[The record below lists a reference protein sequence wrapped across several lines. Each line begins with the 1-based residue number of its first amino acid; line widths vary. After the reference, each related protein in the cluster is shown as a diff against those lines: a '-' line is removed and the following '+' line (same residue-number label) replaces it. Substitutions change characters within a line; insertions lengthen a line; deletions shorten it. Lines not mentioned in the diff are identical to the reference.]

1 MDDGIEIQEVKQFLS
16 CCVPFDQLSDELL
29 AGAARAVHIT
39 YHPAG
44 NQQGRH
50 AALFDQDNPRL
61 YIVRSGAVE
70 IRSREGQLLDRVD
83 AGGCFG
89 FPSLLTGEA
98 VTNRAIFIEDCLLYQ
113 LDETTFHALCSR
125 DRHFDRFFNRAHARR
140 LRRAVRL
147 RERDTWL
154 NERVAEVMSGQPV
167 TIAPQTTVE
176 EAARAMTAARVSSLI
191 ALDGERICGVIT
203 DRDLRSR
210 VLAEGRDGGTRVA
223 DILSPEPVCV
233 QADALVFEALMLMS
247 GHNIHHLPVVR
258 DAVLCG
264 VVTTTDIMH
273 NLHAEPVSLIGAI
286 SRQRDSKGLQST
298 AQRIPVLLRNMVARK
313 ARADEVGRVLT
324 AITDTMTRQLIAQA
338 IASLGE
344 PPLPFVWLAFGSQG
358 RQEQSAKSDQDNG
371 LLLDD
376 SYSPERH
383 QDYFQALANYVCDGL
398 NACGYRYCPGE
409 VMASN
414 GRWRQS
420 LSDWQACFAN
430 WIVEP
435 QPDALMHASIFF
447 DMRAVYG
454 ADHLLKQLQNRVLQA
469 SKKNSIFL
477 ACLTEN
483 ALKNTPPLGFFRQF
497 VVERNGEHKNAFDMK
512 LRGIMPITDI
522 ARIYALAAGVSEINT
537 LKRLKAVANTEW
549 LSLKDARSLCDAYEY
564 ISHLRLLHQGRQMQ
578 ADEVIDNHLSPD
590 AVSGLLKHQLRDA
603 FDVVVRAQAA
613 LKLKFTGFFF

>member
-1 MDDGIEIQEVKQFLS
+1 M
-16 CCVPFDQLSDELL
+16 
-29 AGAARAVHIT
+29 
-39 YHPAG
+39 
-44 NQQGRH
+44 
-50 AALFDQDNPRL
+50 
-61 YIVRSGAVE
+61 
-70 IRSREGQLLDRVD
+70 
-83 AGGCFG
+83 
-89 FPSLLTGEA
+89 
-98 VTNRAIFIEDCLLYQ
+98 
-113 LDETTFHALCSR
+113 
-125 DRHFDRFFNRAHARR
+125 
-140 LRRAVRL
+140 

-273 NLHAEPVSLIGAI
+273 NLQAEPVSLIGAI

-298 AQRIPVLLRNMVARK
+298 AQRIPVLLRNMIARK

-383 QDYFQALANYVCDGL
+383 QAYFQALDDGGEGIQRGELDEHFTLQPVVDVAPDGQTAKARWRKDITDSLGQVWTPFASVRVDTAAVHVDNDPSVSNYLTPGDSNLVRAMPTVGL
-398 NACGYRYCPGE
+398 EYRYPF
-409 VMASN
+409 VSA
-414 GRWRQS
+414 QS
-420 LSDWQACFAN
+420 WGTQT
-430 WIVEP
+430 IEP
-435 QPDALMHASIFF
+435 I
-447 DMRAVYG
+447 
-454 ADHLLKQLQNRVLQA
+454 
-469 SKKNSIFL
+469 
-477 ACLTEN
+477 
-483 ALKNTPPLGFFRQF
+483 
-497 VVERNGEHKNAFDMK
+497 
-512 LRGIMPITDI
+512 
-522 ARIYALAAGVSEINT
+522 
-537 LKRLKAVANTEW
+537 
-549 LSLKDARSLCDAYEY
+549 
-564 ISHLRLLHQGRQMQ
+564 
-578 ADEVIDNHLSPD
+578 
-590 AVSGLLKHQLRDA
+590 
-603 FDVVVRAQAA
+603 
-613 LKLKFTGFFF
+613 